1 MTAEPYH
8 EVRAA
13 LALHRIANGE
23 VPSEFCSSADPNLP
37 SNASSLDAWAKAD
50 SAFAERLAEARALGA
65 SVMLAECKKIADD
78 RSIKA
83 DQKRLMIDTR
93 MKIAAIWNPAEC
105 NPKTVVE
112 SNVLVRNLT
121 PQDQYLE
128 QVMSLLGLT
137 REEALAHY
145 RAHSGGLQ

>member
-1 MTAEPYH
+1 MKAEPYH

-23 VPSEFCSSADPNLP
+23 VPSEFCSPADPNLP
-37 SNASSLDAWAKAD
+37 SHASSLDLWARDNAD
-50 SAFAERLAEARALGA
+50 FAARLSEAKALGA

-83 DQKRLMIDTR
+83 DQKKLMIDTR

-112 SNVLVRNLT
+112 NNVVVRNLT

-128 QVMSLLGLT
+128 QLMAMLGLT